1 MVKIMTTEKFNLFG
15 QKLCDFCIVEDNV
28 ATWTNRRGKVS
39 NRVGEH
45 IAICDKQRNKFHEL
59 DRSRMQEIIQES
71 QAKVRSVLKAT
82 TDPITQ

>member
-15 QKLCDFCIVEDNV
+15 QKLCDFCIVEDGV

-45 IAICDKQRNKFHEL
+45 IAICDGHKNRFHEL
-59 DRSRMQEIIQES
+59 DRSRLQEIIQES
-71 QAKVRSVLKAT
+71 QAKVRSVLKTT